1 MKLILAILLLS
12 LPLVAH
18 AQDDPV
24 AIAIERAVNR
34 AILAEAK
41 VELYEEK
48 LKAKDE
54 RIEALN
60 LQVET
65 LKEQKKELLS
75 ATKDRRD
82 AGNID
87 AERLADA
94 RTIIAKQDAEIN
106 RLRNPSFLSQ
116 LFDRRTIYGAVGGYG
131 LCKLT
136 TSDTFRNPFIGS
148 SGSQFSRVSGVFPQ
162 SQFSLYQSTAE
173 QKMREAM
180 KRK

>member
-1 MKLILAILLLS
+1 MIHRALLAVLLLS

-24 AIAIERAVNR
+24 ALSVERAVNR

-41 VELYEEK
+41 VELLTEQ
-48 LKAKDE
+48 LKVKDGRIADKDE
-54 RIEALN
+54 VIKI
-60 LQVET
+60 
-65 LKEQKKELLS
+65 LKEQKAEALS

-94 RTIIAKQDAEIN
+94 KAIIAKQDAEIN
-106 RLRNPSFLSQ
+106 RLRNPGFLSQ

-136 TSDTFRNPFIGS
+136 TSSTSFLPNLPG
-148 SGSQFSRVSGVFPQ
+148 

-173 QKMREAM
+173 QKMREAL